1 MYKIESGNNH
11 KCCGCGC
18 GRIDI
23 PDLLERART
32 VMSEYFNNKFEDDT
46 IVELMHLV
54 LDEINYV
61 TPMTYYSL
69 CDAPKHWGSALI
81 VGLKFFLLLSLQE
94 TLALKDFN
102 YSDQGLSLTINRVQ
116 NLEVPIKTT
125 RAMFEKIAWD
135 LKKPY
140 ILRMGPKMLT
150 TPRYQQ
156 TISGFMRVL
165 YGVSW
170 SR

>member
-1 MYKIESGNNH
+1 MYKTGNENSCSNG
-11 KCCGCGC
+11 CCGSV
-18 GRIDI
+18 DI

-46 IVELMHLV
+46 LVELMKIV

-69 CDAPKHWGSALI
+69 CNAPKHWGSAII

-94 TLALKDFN
+94 TLSLKDFN
-102 YSDQGLSLTINRVQ
+102 YSDNGLSLTVNRVQ
-116 NLEVPIKTT
+116 NLDVPIKTIRT
-125 RAMFEKIAWD
+125 MFERIAWN
-135 LKKPY
+135 LKKPI
-140 ILRMGPKMLT
+140 ILRQGPKMLT
-150 TPRYQQ
+150 TPRYQASV
-156 TISGFMRVL
+156 SGFMRVL

>member
-1 MYKIESGNNH
+1 MYKVNTENNRS
-11 KCCGCGC
+11 CGC
-18 GRIDI
+18 GRVDI

-46 IVELMHLV
+46 LIGLMQLV

-69 CDAPKHWGSALI
+69 CDAPRHWGSAII

-102 YSDQGLSLTINRVQ
+102 YSDSGLSLTINRVQ
-116 NLEVPIKTT
+116 NLEVPIKTV
-125 RAMFEKIAWD
+125 RKMFEQMSWN
-135 LKKPY
+135 LKKPI
-140 ILRMGPKMLT
+140 ILSKGPKLMT
-150 TPRYQQ
+150 YQRFGN
-156 TISGFMRVL
+156 TVSGFMRIL

>member
-1 MYKIESGNNH
+1 MYKIESGNRGS
-11 KCCGCGC
+11 CCGCG
-18 GRIDI
+18 RLDI

-46 IVELMHLV
+46 LVELMHLV
-54 LDEINYV
+54 LDEINYT

-69 CDAPKHWGSALI
+69 CDAPKHWGSAI
-81 VGLKFFLLLSLQE
+81 IMGLKFYLLLSLQE
-94 TLALKDFN
+94 TLAMKDFS
-102 YSDQGLSLTINRVQ
+102 YSDAGLSLTLNRVS

-125 RAMFEKIAWD
+125 RKMFEQAAWNC
-135 LKKPY
+135 KKPI
-140 ILRMGPKMLT
+140 ILSQGPKMLT

-156 TISGFMRVL
+156 TVSGFLRVL

>member
-1 MYKIESGNNH
+1 MYKINTENSGS
-11 KCCGCGC
+11 CGCGC
-18 GRIDI
+18 GRMDI

-46 IVELMHLV
+46 LVGLMQLV
-54 LDEINYV
+54 LDEINYT

-69 CDAPKHWGSALI
+69 CNAPKHWSSAII

-94 TLALKDFN
+94 TLAMKDFS
-102 YSDQGLSLTINRVQ
+102 YSDQGLSLTLNRVQ
-116 NLEVPIKTT
+116 NLEVPIKTV
-125 RAMFEKIAWD
+125 RKMFEQMAWNC
-135 LKKPY
+135 KKPI
-140 ILRMGPKMLT
+140 ILRQGPKLMT
-150 TPRYQQ
+150 YQRFGN
-156 TISGFMRVL
+156 TISGFMRIL

>member
-1 MYKIESGNNH
+1 MYKINTENNGS
-11 KCCGCGC
+11 CGCGC
-18 GRIDI
+18 GRMDI

-46 IVELMHLV
+46 LVGLMQLV
-54 LDEINYV
+54 LDEINYT

-69 CDAPKHWGSALI
+69 CNAPKHWSSAII

-94 TLALKDFN
+94 TLAMKDFS
-102 YSDQGLSLTINRVQ
+102 YSDQGLSLTLNRVQ
-116 NLEVPIKTT
+116 NLEVPIKTV
-125 RAMFEKIAWD
+125 RKMFEQMAWNC
-135 LKKPY
+135 KKPI
-140 ILRMGPKMLT
+140 ILRQGPKLMT
-150 TPRYQQ
+150 YQRFGN
-156 TISGFMRVL
+156 TISGFMRIL

>member
-1 MYKIESGNNH
+1 MFKIENGNNRPV
-11 KCCGCGC
+11 CSCNTL
-18 GRIDI
+18 DI
-23 PDLLERART
+23 TDMLERART
-32 VMSEYFNNKFEDDT
+32 VMSQYFNNKFDDDT
-46 IVELMHLV
+46 LVGLMQLV
-54 LDEINYV
+54 LDEINYI

-69 CDAPKHWGSALI
+69 CDAPKHWGSAIL

-102 YSDQGLSLTINRVQ
+102 YSDNGLSLTINRVQ
-116 NLEVPIKTT
+116 NLEVPIKTV
-125 RAMFEKIAWD
+125 RKMFEQQSWN
-135 LKKPY
+135 LKKPI
-140 ILRMGPKMLT
+140 ILTQGPKMLT

-156 TISGFMRVL
+156 AISGFMRVL

>member
-1 MYKIESGNNH
+1 MYKIESGN
-11 KCCGCGC
+11 KGASCCGCGKL
-18 GRIDI
+18 DI

-46 IVELMHLV
+46 LIELMHLV
-54 LDEINYV
+54 LDEINYT

-69 CDAPKHWGSALI
+69 CDAPKHWGSAI
-81 VGLKFFLLLSLQE
+81 IIGLKFYLLLSLQE
-94 TLALKDFN
+94 TLAMKDFN
-102 YSDQGLSLTINRVQ
+102 YSDNGLSLTLNRVT
-116 NLEVPIKTT
+116 NLEVPIKTV
-125 RAMFEKIAWD
+125 RKMFERVAWD
-135 LKKPY
+135 CKKPI
-140 ILRMGPKMLT
+140 ILRQGPKMLT

>member
-1 MYKIESGNNH
+1 MYKINTENRGS
-11 KCCGCGC
+11 CGCGC
-18 GRIDI
+18 GRVDI

-46 IVELMHLV
+46 LVGLMQLV

-69 CDAPKHWGSALI
+69 CDAPKHWGSAII

-94 TLALKDFN
+94 TLAMKDFN
-102 YSDQGLSLTINRVQ
+102 YSDNGLSLTINRVQ
-116 NLEVPIKTT
+116 NLEVPIKTV
-125 RAMFEKIAWD
+125 RKMFEQMAWN
-135 LKKPY
+135 LKKPI
-140 ILRMGPKMLT
+140 ILSKGPKLMT
-150 TPRYQQ
+150 YQRFGN
-156 TISGFMRVL
+156 TVSGFMRIL

>member
-1 MYKIESGNNH
+1 MFKIENGNNRPV
-11 KCCGCGC
+11 CSCNTL
-18 GRIDI
+18 DI
-23 PDLLERART
+23 TDMLERART
-32 VMSEYFNNKFEDDT
+32 VMSQYFNNKFDDDT
-46 IVELMHLV
+46 LVGLMQLV
-54 LDEINYV
+54 LDEINYI

-69 CDAPKHWGSALI
+69 CDAPKHWGSAIL

-102 YSDQGLSLTINRVQ
+102 YSDNGLSLTINRVQ
-116 NLEVPIKTT
+116 NLEVPIKTV
-125 RAMFEKIAWD
+125 RKMFEQMGWN
-135 LKKPY
+135 LKKVI
-140 ILRMGPKMLT
+140 ILRQGPKMLT

-156 TISGFMRVL
+156 AISGFMRVL

>member
-1 MYKIESGNNH
+1 MYKINTENNGS
-11 KCCGCGC
+11 CGCGC
-18 GRIDI
+18 GRMDI

-46 IVELMHLV
+46 LVGLMQLV
-54 LDEINYV
+54 LDEINYT

-69 CDAPKHWGSALI
+69 CNAPKHWSSAII

-94 TLALKDFN
+94 TLAMKDFS
-102 YSDQGLSLTINRVQ
+102 YSDQGLSLTLNRVQ
-116 NLEVPIKTT
+116 NLEVPIKTV
-125 RAMFEKIAWD
+125 RKMFEQMAWNC
-135 LKKPY
+135 KKPI
-140 ILRMGPKMLT
+140 ILSQGPKLMT
-150 TPRYQQ
+150 YQRFGN
-156 TISGFMRVL
+156 TVSGFMRIL